1 MTQRGVSSNLNIP
14 SGLKEMS
21 ILILILMLAN
31 VEHMSMSM
39 VPPNVDPV
47 CSTSESLHALLKRH
61 LRPRSVYCAAQMAFV
76 VDVVSGLG
84 CHDDN
89 GFIAFNML
97 HNIHLFYKK
106 SFTLS

>member
-39 VPPNVDPV
+39 VPPNFDAVKH
-47 CSTSESLHALLKRH
+47 TSISIIIFCCFE
-61 LRPRSVYCAAQMAFV
+61 
-76 VDVVSGLG
+76 
-84 CHDDN
+84 
-89 GFIAFNML
+89 
-97 HNIHLFYKK
+97 
-106 SFTLS
+106 T